1 MNAAV
6 RRFWHLVQLQ
16 LAEVLHQRIVWILA
30 GAAAAVV
37 IAAAVLR
44 DLNFGRGEAHF
55 FLSAARV
62 ALGFTGTVLVALLG
76 PTLLAPR
83 FAPVLFARG
92 VRRSEWVLANFA
104 ATVVAV
110 GWLVVVLGVALAA
123 SLAWHG
129 HGDAVDGALRALARG
144 AGGLIMLAGAA
155 VFFAS
160 VFERLIPGAA
170 ATFALALAAH
180 LSPVIDHLRAHSGA
194 AAGAVWRVL
203 DWLVP
208 NFEFAARASA
218 GDAAV
223 YVVSFAALYALAA
236 IVVFLRREL

>member
-1 MNAAV
+1 MNATG

-16 LAEVLHQRIVWILA
+16 LAEALHQRIMWILA

-37 IAAAVLR
+37 GAAAVLR
-44 DLNFGRGEAHF
+44 DLNFGGGEAHF

-62 ALGFTGTVLVALLG
+62 ALGLTGTVLVALLG

-83 FAPVLFARG
+83 LAPVLFARG
-92 VRRSEWVLANFA
+92 VRRSEWVLANLA

-110 GWLVVVLGVALAA
+110 GWLVVVLGIALAA

-129 HGDAVDGALRALARG
+129 HGETIGAALRALARG
-144 AGGLIMLAGAA
+144 AGGLLVLAGAA

-160 VFERLIPGAA
+160 VFERVLPAAA
-170 ATFALALAAH
+170 ATFALALAGH
-180 LSPVIDHLRAHSGA
+180 LAPVIDHLRAQGGGV
-194 AAGAVWRVL
+194 AGVVWRGL

-208 NFEFAARASA
+208 NFEFAGRASA
-218 GDAAV
+218 GVAAV
-223 YVVSFAALYALAA
+223 YVAGFAALYTAAA
-236 IVVFLRREL
+236 IVVFSRREL